1 MRKEKFAHLKNF
13 TIIDNEIYLL
23 IKKKTIFMVE
33 TRLFNATNKPNL
45 KEKENIINFLFDN
58 LQEYGDPKSDIEKSV
73 SYALKETTSF
83 GGFVLVSYLNNEI
96 SGIVIVNKTGMK
108 DYIPENI
115 LVYIATHKDYRGK
128 GIGKALMQ
136 KTIDIAEGSIALHV
150 EPENPAKFLYEKVGF
165 SSKYIEMRYIK
176 KK

>member
-1 MRKEKFAHLKNF
+1 M
-13 TIIDNEIYLL
+13 I
-23 IKKKTIFMVE
+23 E
-33 TRLFNATNKPNL
+33 TKVFNATNKPNL

-58 LQEYGDPKSDIEKSV
+58 LQEYGDPKPDIKKAV
-73 SYALKETTSF
+73 NYALKETTSF

-96 SGIVIVNKTGMK
+96 SGIVVVNQTGMK

-115 LVYIATHKDYRGK
+115 LVYIASHKNHRGK

-136 KTIDIAEGSIALHV
+136 KTIDLVNGSIALHV

-165 SSKYIEMRYIK
+165 SSKYIEMRYK
-176 KK
+176 KEE